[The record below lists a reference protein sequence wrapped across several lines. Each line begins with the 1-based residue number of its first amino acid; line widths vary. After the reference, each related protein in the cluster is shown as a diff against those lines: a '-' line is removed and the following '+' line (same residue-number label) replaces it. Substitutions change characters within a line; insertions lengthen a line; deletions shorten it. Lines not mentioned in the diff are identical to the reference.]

1 MMSQVITDYFQET
14 RGALLQLIEGLSY
27 EQFNATPNEEK
38 WSVAQIC
45 HHLALFELA
54 TIKAV
59 KDGLRE
65 DNSTK
70 SDPKDIKLILDRSKK
85 AHAPK
90 AVEPGGGP
98 FEVQEM
104 VNMLR
109 ITRKKLHE
117 TMDSLEDCAVLN
129 EKSIVHPR
137 FGLLS
142 LHQWVETV
150 PLHEQRHIEQIKEIM
165 AGWAYGTR

>member
-1 MMSQVITDYFQET
+1 MSQVITDYFQET
-14 RGALLQLIEGLSY
+14 RGALLRLIEGLSF

-38 WSVAQIC
+38 WSVAQVC

-59 KDGLRE
+59 KYGLRE

-90 AVEPGGGP
+90 VVEPGGGP
-98 FEVQEM
+98 FELQEM
-104 VNMLR
+104 VDMLR
-109 ITRKKLHE
+109 NTRKKLHE
-117 TMDSLEDCAVLN
+117 TMDSLEDCTVLN
-129 EKSIVHPR
+129 EKSVVHPR

-165 AGWAYGTR
+165 GRWAYGTR